1 VTRDPEDG
9 ARLIPYAEA
18 KARRQ
23 RMAERLDHAAARR
36 SRLRRLAAVI
46 LAVGLGSAVAIY
58 FIAGPDSENPLGYD
72 PMQTKTYLHDLE
84 LYGGKANVLAAE
96 FREWFTGL
104 WMGRNLAFTI
114 AVLAFLAFL
123 AIRYVAAAGSL
134 EPLDETEDE
143 TGPPAPGV

>member
-1 VTRDPEDG
+1 
-9 ARLIPYAEA
+9 
-18 KARRQ
+18 
-23 RMAERLDHAAARR
+23 MAERLDPSAARR

-58 FIAGPDSENPLGYD
+58 FAAGPDSENPLGYD

-114 AVLAFLAFL
+114 AVLTFLVFL

-134 EPLDETEDE
+134 EPLDETDDPI
-143 TGPPAPGV
+143 PPPSGS